1 MAPART
7 GRPRVAGP
15 SPTGQGTR
23 ADVLTAAAALF
34 CTRGYTSSSTHAIAE
49 AAGIRQASMYH
60 HFERKHDILLA
71 LLLETV
77 QPSLEVAA
85 QLLAADDDPAARL
98 WALCVADV
106 RLLSAGP
113 ENVGALYLL
122 PEVSEDAFLPFRERR
137 NELET
142 TYKTLVAAS
151 GVADD
156 RLQIT
161 TSLVLGLVESVILQ
175 RKRGVVITERTA
187 EAIASAALRV
197 LDLRPDAI
205 SQAVA
210 VGRDALDRI
219 G

>member
-156 RLQIT
+156 RLEIT